1 MLIVPLLVGNGTW
14 RKGTFSA
21 RSGHADWA
29 TESGTWNKL
38 PSNAREWRP
47 GVAFGGGQSQ
57 WVGSPMAVLWSVWEG
72 QHGVFHSNLWGCKSN
87 WRFVRASFMHRCVD
101 VNSFGG
107 RAGRL
112 IFKDPAVDPEHP
124 CQMTP
129 VGRFSKSTTHG
140 RTTAMRLGKRCT
152 PKRCQLKV
160 AHQSLAQKLCKKKL
174 R

>member
-1 MLIVPLLVGNGTW
+1 
-14 RKGTFSA
+14 
-21 RSGHADWA
+21 
-29 TESGTWNKL
+29 
-38 PSNAREWRP
+38 
-47 GVAFGGGQSQ
+47 
-57 WVGSPMAVLWSVWEG
+57 
-72 QHGVFHSNLWGCKSN
+72 
-87 WRFVRASFMHRCVD
+87 MHRCVD